1 MKTSCLETTLT
12 RCYPC
17 KRHHFHLV
25 KQKKVFEKQN
35 ECHIQTMTMMSWSMH
50 LVGAFL
56 FQQKKLSTFN
66 SDHPTITFTDNTTAN
81 LTEYPMNYADPNS
94 PIDGLQELRSLTF
107 ELRK

>member
-56 FQQKKLSTFN
+56 FQQKKTLDIQFR
-66 SDHPTITFTDNTTAN
+66 
-81 LTEYPMNYADPNS
+81 S
-94 PIDGLQELRSLTF
+94 PDDYF
-107 ELRK
+107 Y